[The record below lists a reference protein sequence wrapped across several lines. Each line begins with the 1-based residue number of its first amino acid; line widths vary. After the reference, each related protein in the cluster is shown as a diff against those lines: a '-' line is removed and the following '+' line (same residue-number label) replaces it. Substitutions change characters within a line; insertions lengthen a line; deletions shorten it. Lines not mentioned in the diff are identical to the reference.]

1 MRPLD
6 LIGFLLVLTLWS
18 VNSQEDFDKN
28 EPRQKYDPNS
38 LEMNKKLMTL
48 FLRLAYQT
56 ANRWITLKN
65 LEKSR
70 AEQRID
76 TELQNITIS
85 EIMKT
90 QEKNDSEKPGEIQS
104 RFFFPTET
112 RALFDKINPIS
123 VLSRSASN
131 LVNNPKE
138 FAPNLGQ
145 TLVDLGNKALDSMN
159 SSVRIISDQN
169 SLLNATS
176 LQNATEVVNRIA
188 EEIPVGDSNNSSAP
202 SLRFLGDMENNSS
215 SSSVN
220 SDSNPTNDADK
231 IEQRNGALEISTVEP
246 KSESTTTSDITKRE
260 TSVQSFNKTRNDNT
274 SENFPS
280 SNVTDPIG
288 AVDRGNFA
296 DSEEVFG
303 IKQLRDPRSSS
314 FIESDELFE
323 FKEDDSQDLEPLIS
337 NLKLS
342 EIVDQISGILI

>member
-260 TSVQSFNKTRNDNT
+260 TSIQ
-274 SENFPS
+274 
-280 SNVTDPIG
+280 
-288 AVDRGNFA
+288 
-296 DSEEVFG
+296 
-303 IKQLRDPRSSS
+303 
-314 FIESDELFE
+314 
-323 FKEDDSQDLEPLIS
+323 LEPS
-337 NLKLS
+337 TG
-342 EIVDQISGILI
+342 EILPIAKKFLG